1 MLIAR
6 QQIRQFGP
14 IQPVLQGAKQK
25 FIQSVDMIVDMILKY
40 QYAILLMLIF
50 LSAIAWFIEIALFL
64 KTNS

>member
-25 FIQSVDMIVDMILKY
+25 FDMIVDMILKY
-40 QYAILLMLIF
+40 Q
-50 LSAIAWFIEIALFL
+50 
-64 KTNS
+64 